1 MSHLIIALIVFVCVF
16 GSALLGLYLR
26 TVLPEHHLSEE
37 SNGVVKL
44 ATGLIATMA
53 ALVLGL
59 LISSAKSQLDT
70 ANADIVRN
78 AASIVSLDRELADYG
93 PETQEIRASL
103 KRTYA
108 TTMQIL
114 ASGDPSQFA
123 GLSSSEGADR
133 VEDLQRKLKAITPRT
148 EEQHQRQAH
157 AIQIINDLAAA
168 RWLELLGAKG
178 AIPTPLLVVLVS
190 WLAMIFGTFGLFAL
204 RNGTIIAVLVMGA
217 LSTSEAI
224 FLILE
229 MNTPLSGVMR
239 VSLQPMRDAVV
250 LLGR

>member
-1 MSHLIIALIVFVCVF
+1 MSHLIIALTVFVCVF

-37 SNGVVKL
+37 SIGVVKL

-78 AASIVSLDRELADYG
+78 AASIVSLDRELAEYG

-114 ASGDPSQFA
+114 ASGDPSQFE
-123 GLSSSEGADR
+123 GLSSSEGAAR

-148 EEQHQRQAH
+148 EEQRHRQAH
-157 AIQIINDLAAA
+157 AIQIINDLSAA

-178 AIPTPLLVVLVS
+178 AIPSPLLFVLVS
-190 WLAMIFGTFGLFAL
+190 WLAMIFGTFGLFAH

-239 VSLQPMRDAVV
+239 ISLQPMRDAVV

>member
-1 MSHLIIALIVFVCVF
+1 MSHLAIALIVFAAVF

-26 TVLPEHHLSEE
+26 TVLPEHHLSEQ
-37 SNGVVKL
+37 SISVVKL

-70 ANADIVRN
+70 ANAAIVRN
-78 AASIVSLDRELADYG
+78 TASVVNLDRELAEYG

-103 KRTYA
+103 KRNYIA
-108 TTMQIL
+108 TIQIL
-114 ASGDPSQFA
+114 ASGDPSQLARLESAEAA
-123 GLSSSEGADR
+123 GRLE
-133 VEDLQRKLKAITPRT
+133 ELQRQLQALSPRT
-148 EEQHQRQAH
+148 DEKRQRQTH
-157 AIQIINDLAAA
+157 VIQILDDLSAA
-168 RWLELLGAKG
+168 RWLELLGANG
-178 AIPTPLLVVLVS
+178 PIPVPLLIVLVS
-190 WLAMIFGTFGLFAL
+190 WLAMIFGTFGLFTR
-204 RNGTIIAVLVMGA
+204 RNGTIIAVLLMGA

-229 MNTPLSGVMR
+229 MDTPLSGMVR
-239 VSLQPMRDAVV
+239 FSLKPMRDAVA

>member
-37 SNGVVKL
+37 SIGVVKL

-78 AASIVSLDRELADYG
+78 AASVVSLDRELAEYG
-93 PETQEIRASL
+93 PETQGIRALL

-133 VEDLQRKLKAITPRT
+133 VEDLQRKLKALSSRT
-148 EEQHQRQAH
+148 EEQHQRQTH
-157 AIQIINDLAAA
+157 AIQIINDLSAA

-178 AIPTPLLVVLVS
+178 AIPSPLLVVLVS
-190 WLAMIFGTFGLFAL
+190 WLAMIFGTFGLFAR

-229 MNTPLSGVMR
+229 MNAPLSGVIR
-239 VSLQPMRDAVV
+239 ISLQPMRDAVV